1 MTNKQE
7 LKTMAQTIEFNQIL
21 EIIDT
26 LSRDEQEDLINIVRH
41 RQIEKRREEIANNIK
56 QAKQDYQ
63 NGMVFRGTIDDILT
77 ELNND

>member
-1 MTNKQE
+1 
-7 LKTMAQTIEFNQIL
+7 MAQTIEFNQIL